1 MNLATTPSV
10 NDTLATLKKRR
21 QGIVDVRERGRQLF
35 ERGATGTQVASA
47 LSDGMDAFLI
57 RLIEEEFELRSE
69 SERDVIRENAAVVA
83 VGGTGRGD
91 LCPYSDIDLLFLY
104 DPAAD
109 TPFAEFSSTVVRA
122 LWDAGLQLG
131 HSVRTIKECVTL
143 AKAEPQIATALTEMR
158 LLWGSERLVGS
169 LRKQFERKVI
179 HRRLRAFI
187 DSCVEA
193 RGSERLTHGNT
204 VQQLEPDLKS
214 SQGGLRDFHLLRWLG
229 YALFKEKD
237 IDSLRR
243 NGSLTREEAYDL
255 RGAYEFLLK
264 IRIDMHFHNNRE
276 QDRLTRDEQLR
287 ITRERNI
294 QPTPA
299 QRPVEVFMQNY
310 FRHSSALSEIV
321 MRFVNRHC
329 PRTLQERLIEFAVTH
344 RVNTMFHAG
353 PGWIDVLPRYRETVQ
368 SSLLEILK
376 LYYAAALYGLTPKPR
391 LAAELKNAVPNLSEE
406 ITPRDAAMFMQI
418 LGCTTYLGVVIR
430 GLFDIGVLEI
440 LIPDFKHTRCLLQF
454 NQYHSYTVDEHT
466 LKAIECC
473 IQFENDDDHLGRAY
487 RAIQHKE
494 ILHLALLLHDVGK
507 GFEEDHCI
515 VGKRIA
521 ERIAKRLGI
530 PAHRGRT
537 LALLVEMHLQMADL
551 AFRRDISDPAVV
563 VPFAKAIGSLD
574 KLRMLFVLT
583 ASDISAVGP
592 GVWTDWKAGLLS
604 EFYCRGMYVL
614 SGRKFEYQEQKR
626 FREIFEYVL
635 SSITSHDDD
644 QEDVRKWLFQQLTSL
659 PPHYLA
665 ETSKQQIA
673 HDLKV
678 LQTIDPGNISVTGL
692 WNDENEIVDYR
703 LITHETTV
711 SGVFHRVV
719 GILRAKRLTVHSAQ
733 ISTTADGYV
742 VDSFCTSDG
751 DYEGEVPLQRVE
763 EISEA
768 LRTGLLTEQPVEK
781 MFQKASR
788 YSSGPQELV
797 SGLPT
802 RVVIDNNTSPK
813 CTILDVFAQDQP
825 GLLYLISRTLYEL
838 DTSVVLAKISTHF
851 DQVVDVFYLT
861 DRDGNKI
868 TDGDRLGKIRE
879 ELEERLEHFEAEGH
893 QSFC

>member
-1 MNLATTPSV
+1 MNVALTPT
-10 NDTLATLKKRR
+10 NDLLTKLRKRR

-35 ERGATGTQVASA
+35 GRGATGIQVASV
-47 LSDGMDAFLI
+47 LSEGMDAFLI
-57 RLIEEEFELRSE
+57 QLIEDEFGLLT
-69 SERDVIRENAAVVA
+69 DADQQVIIENAAVVA
-83 VGGTGRGD
+83 VGGTGRGE

-104 DPAAD
+104 DSSASAAFTD
-109 TPFAEFSSTVVRA
+109 FSSSVVRA
-122 LWDAGLQLG
+122 LWDAGVQLG
-131 HSVRTIKECVTL
+131 HSVRTIKECLTL
-143 AKAEPQIATALTEMR
+143 AKAEPQIATALVETR
-158 LLWGSERLVGS
+158 RLWGDERLVNT

-179 HRRLRAFI
+179 QRRLRAFV

-229 YALFKEKD
+229 YALFGEKD

-243 NGSLTREEAYDL
+243 NGSLTREEAHDL
-255 RGAYEFLLK
+255 LAAYEFLLK
-264 IRIDMHFHNNRE
+264 IRIDMHFHTNRE
-276 QDRLTRDEQLR
+276 QDRLTREEQLR
-287 ITRERNI
+287 ITQARNI
-294 QPTPA
+294 QATPA

-321 MRFVNRHC
+321 MRFVNRHR
-329 PRTLQERLIEFAVTH
+329 PRTLQDRLVEFAVTH
-344 RVNTMFHAG
+344 RVNAIYHAG
-353 PGWIDVLPRYRETVQ
+353 PGWIDVLPRHRETVQ

-391 LAAELKNAVPNLSEE
+391 LAAELKNAVPELSDE
-406 ITPRDAAMFMQI
+406 ITSREAQMFLQI
-418 LGCTTYLGVVIR
+418 LGCTTYLGVVVR

-440 LIPDFKHTRCLLQF
+440 LIPDLRHARCLLQF

-466 LKAIECC
+466 LRAIECC
-473 IQFENDDDHLGRAY
+473 IQFEDDSDHLGRAY

-521 ERIAKRLGI
+521 ERIADRLGL
-530 PAHRGRT
+530 PEHRGRT

-551 AFRRDISDPAVV
+551 AFRRDISDPAVI

-574 KLRMLFVLT
+574 TLRMLFVLT

-604 EFYCRGMYVL
+604 DFYCRGMYVL
-614 SGRKFEYQEQKR
+614 SGRKFEYQEQQR
-626 FREIFEYVL
+626 FREIFDFVL
-635 SSITSHDDD
+635 LTLTSHDENQD
-644 QEDVRKWLFQQLTSL
+644 DVREWLKQQLTSF

-665 ETSKQQIA
+665 ETTKQQIA
-673 HDLKV
+673 EDLNV
-678 LQTIDPGNISVTGL
+678 LWTIEPGEISVRGQ
-692 WNDENEIVDYR
+692 WNDENEITDYR
-703 LITHETTV
+703 LITHESTV
-711 SGVFHRVV
+711 NGVFHRAV
-719 GILRAKRLTVHSAQ
+719 GTLRSKRLTIHSAQ
-733 ISTTADGYV
+733 ISTTADGFV
-742 VDSFCTSDG
+742 VDSFRTSDC
-751 DYEGEVPLQRVE
+751 DYDGEIPSERID
-763 EISEA
+763 EITEA
-768 LRTGLLTEQPVEK
+768 VRTGLLTEQPVEA
-781 MFQKASR
+781 MFRKASR
-788 YSSGPQELV
+788 YSSGPKELA

-825 GLLYLISRTLYEL
+825 GLLYLISRTLFEL
-838 DTSVVLAKISTHF
+838 NTSVVLAKISTHF

-861 DRDGNKI
+861 DQDGNKI
-868 TDGDRLGKIRE
+868 TDGERLGKIRE
-879 ELEERLEHFEAEGH
+879 ELERRLEHFETEGH